1 MDIQS
6 AKKVTIN
13 QVAEYCGVSKTTISR
28 FLNGKFENMSDETKS
43 RISSAI
49 EELNYRPDRSAQ
61 RLKASKTMLIGCVVG
76 DVSSP
81 FSALLLRGIFSVCE
95 EAGYQVLLA
104 DSHEN
109 AERERRAIQ
118 GFIENR
124 VDGLII
130 NSCGENDDFLLEL
143 RESGIPTVLADRP
156 LSSPGLI
163 DTVSSSNLATA
174 TECVRF
180 LFEQGFSSVAFF
192 SQNMGHITPRLLRCE
207 GYKKG
212 IELYAAEGTEADI
225 YEFDSHDQEACKQH
239 INTFISKHPD
249 ERVAILVSNGT
260 SAQTVL
266 CALNFMG
273 AKIGYKL
280 GLCTFDDWDWLEISS
295 PGITAV
301 ALGSVEI
308 GAKSARLLIDT
319 INGKRESEAPADI
332 LIDAK
337 LTVKESTPGPKGYF

>member
-6 AKKVTIN
+6 AKKITIN

-28 FLNGKFENMSDETKS
+28 FLNGKYENMSEETKDK
-43 RISSAI
+43 ISSAI
-49 EELNYRPDRSAQ
+49 KELNYRPDRSAQ
-61 RLKASKTMLIGCVVG
+61 RLKSSKTMLIGCVVG

-95 EAGYQVLLA
+95 EAGFQVLLA

-109 AERERRAIQ
+109 AQRERKAIQ

-130 NSCGENDDFLLEL
+130 NSCGENDDYILSL
-143 RESGIPTVLADRP
+143 REHGIPMVLADRP
-156 LSSPGLI
+156 LASPGLV
-163 DTVSSSNLATA
+163 DTVSSSNKATA
-174 TECVRF
+174 EECVRF
-180 LFEQGFSSVAFF
+180 LFEQGYSAVAFF
-192 SQNMGHITPRLLRCE
+192 TQKMGHITPRLLRCE
-207 GYKKG
+207 GYKSG
-212 IELYAAEGTEADI
+212 IEEHGVSGSKAEI
-225 YEFDSHDQEACKQH
+225 YEFENKNQPECERH
-239 INTFISKHPD
+239 IKAFIAKHPG
-249 ERVAILVSNGT
+249 EHIAILVSNGT

-266 CALNFMG
+266 CALNTLG
-273 AKIGYKL
+273 IKVGSEL

-308 GAKSARLLIDT
+308 GAKSAQLLIDT
-319 INGKRESEAPADI
+319 ISGKRSADTPADI
-332 LIDAK
+332 LVDSK
-337 LTVKESTPGPKGYF
+337 LTIKESTPGPKG

>member
-1 MDIQS
+1 MDILS

-28 FLNGKFENMSDETKS
+28 YLNGKFENMSDETKD

-49 EELNYRPDRSAQ
+49 KELNYHPDRSAQ

-81 FSALLLRGIFSVCE
+81 FSALLLRGIFSACE
-95 EAGYQVLLA
+95 DAGYQVLLA

-109 AERERRAIQ
+109 PMRERKAIQ

-130 NSCGENDDFLLEL
+130 NSCGENDEYLLEL
-143 RESGIPTVLADRP
+143 RERGIPTVLADRP
-156 LSSPGLI
+156 LSRPGLI
-163 DTVSSSNLATA
+163 DTVSSSNTATA
-174 TECVRF
+174 KECVRF
-180 LFEQGFSSVAFF
+180 LFEQGYTSVAFF

-207 GYKKG
+207 GYIKG
-212 IELYAAEGTEADI
+212 IESYAPAGTAPEI
-225 YEFDSHDQEACKQH
+225 FEFDNQNQAACQQH
-239 INTFISKHPD
+239 IRAFTEKHRG
-249 ERVAILVSNGT
+249 ERAAILVSNGT
-260 SAQTVL
+260 SAQTVI
-266 CALNFMG
+266 CALNALG
-273 AKIGYKL
+273 IQAGYEL
-280 GLCTFDDWDWLEISS
+280 GLCTFDDWDWLQIST

-308 GAKSARLLIDT
+308 GAKSAKLLLDT
-319 INGKRESEAPADI
+319 ISGQRSADSPADI
-332 LIDAK
+332 LVDSKI
-337 LTVKESTPGPKGYF
+337 TVKESTPGPKN